1 MPRASLAGLGAALAL
16 VAAVVPSA
24 AAADD
29 PPTVQAALE
38 TRPVDEAD
46 GADVEPRP
54 LGPAFRHG
62 VLVTQDG
69 DPSGPLVDPARE
81 SRRT

>member
-16 VAAVVPSA
+16 VAAAVPS

-54 LGPAFRHG
+54 LGLAFRHG